1 MAKEETKKPQ
11 LEEMLGIR
19 EGEKFVPTQD
29 QWLTLMG
36 AWHKEICGVLWSTG
50 PKAMVEDAVSEA
62 FLKVSGL
69 SDRYKL
75 EKPIQKPI
83 SLKALRNFVIKQAK
97 WMMGHERERAH
108 RWQTCFGSS
117 EELARNNA
125 NRKCGLE
132 AFDDDTE
139 THDRKLEEVVVDF
152 EGREAEL
159 PVPGDNYDEAHLT
172 DRVRRLVED
181 YCVSHKVNPRAA
193 KAYVKYALD
202 EEDIRD
208 VVADVWGAVSDEA
221 ELARRIGYVYVRCHR
236 ITNGLLQWARQ
247 FKKDGG
253 TYVTFLNVA

>member
-1 MAKEETKKPQ
+1 MEKENKSAPQ

-50 PKAMVEDAVSEA
+50 SKAMVEDAVSEA

-69 SDRYKL
+69 SERYKL
-75 EKPIQKPI
+75 EKPIQKPM
-83 SLKALRNFVIKQAK
+83 SLKALRNFVIRQAK

-108 RWQTCFGSS
+108 RWQTCFASS

-132 AFDDDTE
+132 ARDDDPE
-139 THDRKLEEVVVDF
+139 KHDRKLEEVVVDF

-159 PVPGDNYDEAHLT
+159 PVPGDHYDETHLK

-193 KAYVKYALD
+193 KAYVKYTLD
-202 EEDIRD
+202 EENIRD
-208 VVADVWGAVSDEA
+208 VVTDIWGAVSDEA
-221 ELARRIGYVYVRCHR
+221 ELARRIGYIYVGCNR
-236 ITNGLLQWARQ
+236 ITNGLIKWARQ
-247 FKKDGG
+247 FRQDGG
-253 TYVTFLNVA
+253 TYDTFLNVA